1 MLNVL
6 LICSQGAST
15 AIMCDRI
22 RKEEQK
28 ANVDMEVKA
37 VALAVSSDYI
47 SSADIILLGPQIRYM
62 KKKVQAEARE
72 KPVIDIDMQ
81 TYGMMNGQKVFQQV
95 MEIMK

>member
-22 RKEEQK
+22 RQEAEK
-28 ANVDMEVKA
+28 ANVEMEVKA
-37 VALAVSSDYI
+37 VALAVSNDYI
-47 SSADIILLGPQIRYM
+47 PAADIILLGPQIRYM
-62 KKKVQAEARE
+62 KKKVQAEAGE

-81 TYGMMNGQKVFQQV
+81 TYGTMNGQKVFDQI
-95 MEIMK
+95 MELTK

>member
-22 RKEEQK
+22 RQE